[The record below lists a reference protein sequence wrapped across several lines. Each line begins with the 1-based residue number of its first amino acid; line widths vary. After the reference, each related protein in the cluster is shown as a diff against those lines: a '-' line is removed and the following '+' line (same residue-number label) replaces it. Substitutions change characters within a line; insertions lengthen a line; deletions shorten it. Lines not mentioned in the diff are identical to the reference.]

1 MFVLGFI
8 SAKAESVIVI
18 LCRHPCANTPV
29 NKDMNWDSS
38 KWDPLI
44 VDRSFSS
51 WLVQA
56 PSAQDISKARKISPS
71 EMTKLE
77 ELWRETPTAT
87 VDDLDKPD
95 LQESIPHVALRYEDG
110 YEYQRC
116 FGPLVMY
123 EAEYSRKQKESQ
135 TQTNVSVTWDMG
147 LSRRQ
152 LVSFFLQNADTSG
165 TRAMVGDEMVISYEG
180 PENPRPT
187 VIGAVQNTVPGK
199 MISWSAVG
207 YVIKIPD
214 SRSEET
220 TLELQV
226 GASPPAGITS
236 GFTIKFLWSGVTF
249 ERIQKSL
256 KEFATEETSVSGYL
270 YHKLLGHEVKN
281 IVFGTSPPADLS
293 VPGIAE
299 LNPSQME
306 AVTSVLKHP
315 LSLIQGPPGTGKTVV
330 STTIVYHIHKQTNE
344 AVLVCAPSNVAADQL
359 ADKLLR
365 TGLQVVRLVA
375 KSRETILSDTAIKG
389 ITLGELMMSS
399 DETPDELKKLQQLK
413 NDIGELSERDRTRYF
428 KLLRKTELDILR
440 RADVVVCTCSA
451 AGDPRLRKLRF
462 RTVLIDESTQATEPE
477 CLIPIVHGCKQ
488 LVLVGDHQ
496 QLGPVVGCKAA
507 ANAGLSKSLFE
518 RLISLGHR
526 PIRLTVQYR
535 MHPCLSDFP
544 SNMFYDGSLQNG
556 ITQQARMRPEMN
568 FPWPVPETPMMFW
581 SILGQEEI
589 SSSGTS
595 YLNRSEASNCERVVT
610 RLFQA
615 GVEPSQIGIITPYE
629 GQRTY
634 LNQHMI
640 MSGTMD
646 IELYR
651 QVEVESVDAFQ
662 GREKDYIIVSC
673 VRSNEHQGI
682 GFLSDYRRL
691 NVALT
696 RAKYGLVLLGNPR
709 VLSKN
714 LLWLHLLTHFR
725 EKGCLV
731 EGVINQLRPSAIQLS
746 KPRQLRKKILMQPP
760 ADGGVMHGQG
770 QGVGGGPMNLPGMPP
785 MNMGGAGQMPPH
797 MMGGGIPGMPPH
809 MSMPMGMPGMNMNG
823 FNGQFGGNSNGQPGY
838 GGGPMRGGPPLPGNG
853 FNGYNNMNMN
863 NNHNNIN
870 NRMSRNNRYVNDTVP
885 HDETM
890 SERETSLE
898 SDFLHDTES
907 EAGLDSTADLESQLG
922 DPLDMVSNGM
932 PIALSRVAHAS
943 GMMMNSHNQYSNQY
957 SGYRGELSDGEETVQ
972 EYDGDN
978 DSDFLSG
985 FGDDDDDDDVV
996 SNIRGK
1002 SNLLNKKLDPTPAEA
1017 AAALQASQQAAKQA
1031 ASIFNT
1037 TAKRAAEQHKA
1048 RKLRASVNAE
1058 SEGAARS
1065 RIEERQIGS
1074 SFGDRLN
1081 KLIAKTDGLGV
1092 SSGSGGSGG
1101 GSGFG
1106 VGSSSLGGSALNSS
1120 NFKSSSSSGS
1130 LGVIGSGK
1138 NNGRG
1143 GAGPG
1148 TSGTLRGN
1156 SISRNGSGFVVNDND
1171 DSSDDELASIVSFQS
1186 QQY

>member
-1 MFVLGFI
+1 MRSRHKSVSLHKNSELGETALECYNCGNQNVFVLGFI

-18 LCRHPCANTPV
+18 LCRFPCANTPV
-29 NKDMNWDSS
+29 NKDVIWDSS

-56 PSAQDISKARKISPS
+56 PSAQDIAKARKITPS

-77 ELWRETPTAT
+77 ELWRDTPYAT
-87 VDDLDKPD
+87 VEDLDKPD
-95 LQESIPHVALRYEDG
+95 LEESIPHVALRYEDG

-116 FGPLVMY
+116 FGPLVMF

-135 TQTNVSVTWDMG
+135 TETNVSVTWDMG
-147 LSRRQ
+147 LSRRH
-152 LVSFFLQNADTSG
+152 LVSFFLQNVDTSG
-165 TRAMVGDEMVISYEG
+165 TRVMVGDEMEISYQG
-180 PENPRPT
+180 PATPKPPIMGAVATAAPEN
-187 VIGAVQNTVPGK
+187 
-199 MISWSAVG
+199 MIKWSAVG

-220 TLELQV
+220 TLELQIR
-226 GASPPAGITS
+226 ASPPVGITS

-249 ERIQKSL
+249 ERIQESL

-281 IVFGTSPPADLS
+281 IVFNTSPPTDFS
-293 VPGIAE
+293 VPGISE
-299 LNPSQME
+299 LNPSQIE

-330 STTIVYHIHKQTNE
+330 STTIVYHIYKQTNE
-344 AVLVCAPSNVAADQL
+344 SVLVCAPSNVAADQL
-359 ADKLLR
+359 ADRLSR
-365 TGLQVVRLVA
+365 TGMNIIRLVA
-375 KSRETILSDTAIKG
+375 KSRESILSDTSVKG
-389 ITLGELMMSS
+389 ITLGDVMMASE
-399 DETPDELKKLQQLK
+399 DTPEELKKLQRLK
-413 NDIGELSERDRTRYF
+413 NDVGELSERDRTRYF
-428 KLLRKTELDILR
+428 KLLRKTELSILQK
-440 RADVVVCTCSA
+440 ADVVVCTCSA
-451 AGDPRLRKLRF
+451 AGDPRLKKLRF

-518 RLISLGHR
+518 RFISLGHR

-556 ITQQARMRPEMN
+556 ITQQARMRPEVD

-581 SILGQEEI
+581 SVLGQEEI

-595 YLNRSEASNCERVVT
+595 YLNRSEASNCERAVT

-615 GVEPSQIGIITPYE
+615 GVQPDQIGIITPYE

-634 LNQHMI
+634 LNQHMV
-640 MSGTMD
+640 MAGAMD
-646 IELYR
+646 HELYR
-651 QVEVESVDAFQ
+651 KVEIESVDAFQ

-746 KPRQLRKKILMQPP
+746 KPRQLRKKAQPSSNIPMQG
-760 ADGGVMHGQG
+760 A
-770 QGVGGGPMNLPGMPP
+770 GGPMMPGMAP
-785 MNMGGAGQMPPH
+785 MNMAGGIPPH
-797 MMGGGIPGMPPH
+797 MMGMNGVPSH
-809 MSMPMGMPGMNMNG
+809 MGMPMGMPRMSMNG
-823 FNGQFGGNSNGQPGY
+823 PDGVFGGIP
-838 GGGPMRGGPPLPGNG
+838 
-853 FNGYNNMNMN
+853 N
-863 NNHNNIN
+863 NNAGHPGFGSLRGAA
-870 NRMSRNNRYVNDTVP
+870 NRFGNSGIQGNQGANLRNRYFNDMIP
-885 HDETM
+885 HDETA

-898 SDFLHDTES
+898 SDFLHETES
-907 EAGLDSTADLESQLG
+907 EAGIESSVDLESQLG
-922 DPLDMVSNGM
+922 DPLDIGGM
-932 PIALSRVAHAS
+932 PLALSRVAAVV
-943 GMMMNSHNQYSNQY
+943 G
-957 SGYRGELSDGEETVQ
+957 RPTAVREDLSDGQETVQ
-972 EYDGDN
+972 DYDGDY
-978 DSDFLSG
+978 DSDFLQD
-985 FGDDDDDDDVV
+985 FGDDASDDDDVV
-996 SNIRGK
+996 SNIRGNHGPLK
-1002 SNLLNKKLDPTPAEA
+1002 TFTPLNATLFNPKLDPTPAEA
-1017 AAALQASQQAAKQA
+1017 AIALQA
-1031 ASIFNT
+1031 ASIFNN
-1037 TAKRAAEQHKA
+1037 TARRAAQQHAA
-1048 RKLRASVNAE
+1048 RKIRASLNAE
-1058 SEGAARS
+1058 SAEAARS
-1065 RIEERQIGS
+1065 RAEEREIGS

-1081 KLIAKTDGLGV
+1081 KYISKTDRF
-1092 SSGSGGSGG
+1092 GSAG
-1101 GSGFG
+1101 
-1106 VGSSSLGGSALNSS
+1106 LGGSSLQNNGFGSAVGS
-1120 NFKSSSSSGS
+1120 N
-1130 LGVIGSGK
+1130 LGAIGSRVGVQK
-1138 NNGRG
+1138 N
-1143 GAGPG
+1143 A
-1148 TSGTLRGN
+1148 
-1156 SISRNGSGFVVNDND
+1156 RNGFVVDD
-1171 DSSDDELASIVSFQS
+1171 DSSDDELASLASFQS

>member
-1 MFVLGFI
+1 MECYNCGNQNVFVLGFI

-18 LCRHPCANTPV
+18 LCRYPCANTPV

-44 VDRSFSS
+44 VDRSFTS
-51 WLVQA
+51 WLVQT
-56 PSAQDISKARKISPS
+56 PSAQDIAKARKITPS
-71 EMTKLE
+71 QITKLE
-77 ELWRETPTAT
+77 ELWRENSSAT
-87 VDDLDKPD
+87 VNDLDNPH
-95 LQESIPHVALRYEDG
+95 LEESIPHVALRYEDG

-116 FGPLVMY
+116 FGPLVMF

-135 TQTNVSVTWDMG
+135 TQTGISVTWDMG
-147 LSRRQ
+147 LSGRH

-165 TRAMVGDEMVISYEG
+165 VRVMVGDEMEISYEG
-180 PENPRPT
+180 PANPRPE
-187 VIGAVQNTVPGK
+187 IPGAVQQQTSGNTIKWVAHGF
-199 MISWSAVG
+199 
-207 YVIKIPD
+207 VIKIPD

-226 GASPPAGITS
+226 GVAPPIKVTS
-236 GFTIKFLWSGVTF
+236 GFTLKFLWSGVTF

-270 YHKLLGHEVKN
+270 YHKLLGHEIKA
-281 IVFGTSPPADLS
+281 IVFNTPPPENFS

-299 LNPSQME
+299 LNPSQLE
-306 AVTSVLKHP
+306 AVASVLKHP

-330 STTIVYHIHKQTNE
+330 STTIVYHINKQTNE
-344 AVLVCAPSNVAADQL
+344 SVLVCAPSNVAADQL
-359 ADKLLR
+359 AERLCR
-365 TGLQVVRLVA
+365 TGLNVVRLIA
-375 KSRETILSDTAIKG
+375 KSRESIFADTSIKK
-389 ITLGELMMSS
+389 ITLGEIMMSS
-399 DETPDELKKLQQLK
+399 DDSPEELKKLQQLK

-428 KLLRKTELDILR
+428 KLLRQTEREILQ

-556 ITQQARMRPEMN
+556 ITQQARMRPEMD

-581 SILGQEEI
+581 SVLGQEEI

-610 RLFQA
+610 RLFRA
-615 GVEPSQIGIITPYE
+615 GVKPSQIGIITPYE

-634 LNQHMI
+634 LNQHMV
-640 MSGTMD
+640 MTGTMD
-646 IELYR
+646 QELYR
-651 QVEVESVDAFQ
+651 QVEIESVDAFQ

-725 EKGCLV
+725 EKSCLV
-731 EGVINQLRPSAIQLS
+731 EGVITQLRPSAVQLS
-746 KPRQLRKKILMQPP
+746 KPRQLRKNPNPNPNPNMIPN
-760 ADGGVMHGQG
+760 
-770 QGVGGGPMNLPGMPP
+770 GPIMPGM
-785 MNMGGAGQMPPH
+785 NM
-797 MMGGGIPGMPPH
+797 PGMG
-809 MSMPMGMPGMNMNG
+809 MPMGMPGMNMPGMQHMGMPMGMPINVSS
-823 FNGQFGGNSNGQPGY
+823 FNNFTGGPIAGNRHQPG
-838 GGGPMRGGPPLPGNG
+838 M
-853 FNGYNNMNMN
+853 NGYNQGPNFKGKGL
-863 NNHNNIN
+863 
-870 NRMSRNNRYVNDTVP
+870 RGSGPPGSRYVNDTLP
-885 HDETM
+885 HDEIR
-890 SERETSLE
+890 SEHESTLE
-898 SDFLHDTES
+898 SDFLHETES
-907 EAGLDSTADLESQLG
+907 ESVVESMADLESQL
-922 DPLDMVSNGM
+922 DNPLDIGGM
-932 PIALSRVAHAS
+932 PLALSRVAAV
-943 GMMMNSHNQYSNQY
+943 G
-957 SGYRGELSDGEETVQ
+957 GIGGRDADSDQETIQ
-972 EYDGDN
+972 EYEPYQN
-978 DSDFLSG
+978 EDFLGG
-985 FGDDDDDDDVV
+985 FDDDDDDDDII
-996 SNIRGK
+996 SNVAAPVINSR
-1002 SNLLNKKLDPTPAEA
+1002 LDPTPAEA
-1017 AAALQASQQAAKQA
+1017 AALAKQA
-1031 ASIFNT
+1031 AAIFNS
-1037 TAKRAAEQHKA
+1037 TAQRAAAQKNA

-1058 SEGAARS
+1058 SADAARAKQ
-1065 RIEERQIGS
+1065 EERQIGS

-1081 KLIAKTDGLGV
+1081 KLIAKTEGLGV
-1092 SSGSGGSGG
+1092 GSRG
-1101 GSGFG
+1101 
-1106 VGSSSLGGSALNSS
+1106 LGGSAIN
-1120 NFKSSSSSGS
+1120 NPSSSLSNH
-1130 LGVIGSGK
+1130 LGAIGSGMT
-1138 NNGRG
+1138 
-1143 GAGPG
+1143 GPG
-1148 TSGTLRGN
+1148 R
-1156 SISRNGSGFVVNDND
+1156 RNGGFIVEDDD
-1171 DSSDDELASIVSFQS
+1171 DSSDDELASITSFQS